1 MNTPQH
7 GGFVMSQQRELDVVL
22 GAPSPAARPE
32 APAPTLSVVVPT
44 RNEEG
49 NIGMLCELLDRV
61 APGREVE
68 VIVVDDSDDA
78 TPDAVLR
85 AAAVAERSIRL
96 IHRGPDRRA
105 DGLGGAVV
113 EGMRS
118 AAGDWVCVM
127 DGDLQHPPALIE
139 QLWDQALD
147 GDCDL
152 VVASRFRA
160 GGDADQFGPMRRA
173 LSRSAERAARL
184 LFGRRLH
191 DISDP
196 MSGFFL
202 IRRAAVDLD
211 RLRPRGFK
219 ILLEIAVRTPDL
231 RVSEI
236 GFHFGER
243 ASGES
248 KAGAREALRYGGQ
261 LLSARLGD
269 GTGRLARFGL
279 VGITGLAVNTLALAL
294 LTSGAGVYYALSA
307 ILATQVSTAWNY
319 VLTDGWVF
327 RGRDKGRGGGQ
338 RAALYFATNNAAMLI
353 RIPLLL
359 AFTSGLGIHYLLSNL
374 LSLVSLTL
382 LRFAI
387 ADAVIWRPPHPVR
400 AERRAAVWAY
410 DVHGLISVESPV
422 ALPELERFLVDELVA
437 PPTIAVHVGG
447 RRDGTPAV
455 NAGGA
460 SPPPARFRYTEVLGP
475 LGFEVDL
482 EIGQRVGIRAS
493 RLLGRSPHVLY
504 TNVVEPIV
512 RWKLAEAGYALVH
525 AACIANGDRATL
537 ITAQTD
543 TGKTTT
549 SLKLLD
555 RRPYRFLSDDLTLLC
570 PDGRVLTYPKPLTIS
585 RHTLHAV
592 KTPLL
597 NRRERMGLVLQ
608 SRLHSRSG
616 RRFALLLAKTH
627 APAATINAITQLI
640 VPPPKYQVDR
650 LVPGVEIAREAQV
663 ERLVVIQRG
672 SDATLPL
679 GPREALSILLDNCE
693 DAYGFPPYAAI
704 EHLLHSRDGA
714 TLQAVERRTI
724 ARALTGSDATLLRS
738 DSMNWGTRMLSLL
751 GPVPATAES
760 DGAPAPA
767 ATKEA
772 SPAVLRTAAD
782 V

>member
-1 MNTPQH
+1 
-7 GGFVMSQQRELDVVL
+7 MSQQRSLDADPRATT
-22 GAPSPAARPE
+22 GTTTPQAPKAA
-32 APAPTLSVVVPT
+32 APTLSVIVPT

-49 NIGMLCELLDRV
+49 NIELLCELLDGV
-61 APGREVE
+61 APGRAVE
-68 VIVVDDSDDA
+68 VIVVDDSDDG

-96 IHRGPDRRA
+96 IHRPAEHRI

-113 EGMRS
+113 AGMRQ
-118 AAGDWVCVM
+118 AEGDWVCVM
-127 DGDLQHPPALIE
+127 DGDLQHPPALVE
-139 QLWDQALD
+139 EMWDQALD
-147 GDCDL
+147 SDHDL

-160 GGDADQFGPMRRA
+160 GGDADQFGPVRRA
-173 LSRSAERAARL
+173 LSRSAERGARL
-184 LFGRRLH
+184 LFGRRLR

-231 RVSEI
+231 RVSEV

-243 ASGES
+243 VSGES
-248 KAGAREALRYGGQ
+248 KAGAREAARYAGQ

-269 GTGRLARFGL
+269 GTGRLARFAL
-279 VGITGLAVNTLALAL
+279 VGLTGLAVNTLALAL
-294 LTSGAGVYYALSA
+294 LTSGAGIYYALSA
-307 ILATQVSTAWNY
+307 ILATQLSTAWNY

-327 RGRDKGRGGGQ
+327 RGRATGRGAGQ
-338 RAALYFATNNAAMLI
+338 RAAMYFATNNAAMLI

-359 AFTSGLGIHYLLSNL
+359 AFTSGLGIHYLLSNV
-374 LSLVSLTL
+374 LSLASLTL
-382 LRFAI
+382 LRFAV
-387 ADAVIWRPPHPVR
+387 ADAVIWRPPHPVG
-400 AERRAAVWAY
+400 AERRSTAWAY

-437 PPTIAVHVGG
+437 PPTIVVHVGS
-447 RRDGTPAV
+447 RRHGTPAV
-455 NAGGA
+455 HSGGET
-460 SPPPARFRYTEVLGP
+460 PPPTRFRYTEVLGP

-504 TNVVEPIV
+504 TNVVEPII

-592 KTPLL
+592 KRPLL
-597 NRRERMGLVLQ
+597 NRRERIGLVLQ

-616 RRFALLLAKTH
+616 RRFAFLLAKTH
-627 APAATINAITQLI
+627 APAATINAITQLL

-650 LVPGVEIAREAQV
+650 LVPSVQIAREAIV

-672 SDATLPL
+672 SEATLPL
-679 GPREALSILLDNCE
+679 GSREALSILLDNCE
-693 DAYGFPPYAAI
+693 DAYGFPPYADI

-724 ARALTGSDATLLRS
+724 SQALSGAPATLLRS
-738 DSMNWGTRMLSLL
+738 DSMNWGIRMLALL
-751 GPVPATAES
+751 GPVPVPPAAEPAGDDAT
-760 DGAPAPA
+760 APA
-767 ATKEA
+767 ATKGA
-772 SPAVLRTAAD
+772 SPALLRTATDA
-782 V
+782 